1 MIFNSLPAHIQ
12 RSSSQSIHSDQIR
25 LNFQDGVSHRTR
37 DSENPQMSN
46 RFLAR
51 ENQMFPDLTNQ
62 LYEKLDDSGSIFNSV
77 TQEAQKNAFN
87 SKIRRSA
94 DFANGRTGNQIVENR
109 KTTCM
114 LYLQVSHLKTKQKK
128 VSKKNFKFNWKI
140 LFSHY
145 SLPSPPLHFP
155 LRPLN
160 RVGVAL

>member
-1 MIFNSLPAHIQ
+1 VIFNSLPAHIQ

-25 LNFQDGVSHRTR
+25 LNFQDGVNHRTR

-114 LYLQVSHLKTKQKK
+114 LYLQVSHLKTKQK
-128 VSKKNFKFNWKI
+128 SFKKISN
-140 LFSHY
+140 
-145 SLPSPPLHFP
+145 
-155 LRPLN
+155 
-160 RVGVAL
+160 